1 MTNVTIAIT
10 PNPDARIFL
19 ADRTLIRSNRYI
31 EVTSDAGSAD
41 GLPTLCVELIKLGYV
56 RRVFIMNNFVTIVKA
71 ADTKW
76 DDVLVDLCQIIEEY
90 LPTFDDA
97 VNEDSALAEDDDSA
111 IKQVLDSYVAPAI
124 AVDGGAIRFHSFDKT
139 TGILTV
145 DVLGSCHG
153 CPSLVNTLKRG
164 IEPMLKD
171 LFPQV
176 TAVMRLKN
184 N

>member
-1 MTNVTIAIT
+1 MSNVNTAIT

-19 ADRTLIRSNRYI
+19 ADRTLIPSNRYV
-31 EVTSDAGSAD
+31 EATSDAGATD

-56 RRVFIMNNFVTIVKA
+56 RRVFIMNNFVTVVKA
-71 ADTKW
+71 ADTRW
-76 DDVLVDLCQIIEEY
+76 DDVLIELRQIIEKY
-90 LPTFDDA
+90 LPDFDA
-97 VNEDSALAEDDDSA
+97 AGEEDLAQADEDGSA

-124 AVDGGAIRFHSFDKT
+124 AVDGGAIRYHSFDRES
-139 TGILTV
+139 GVLTV

-164 IEPMLKD
+164 IEPMITD

-176 TAVMRLKN
+176 TAVVRLKK
-184 N
+184 

>member
-1 MTNVTIAIT
+1 MSNVTSAIT

-19 ADRTLIRSNRYI
+19 ADRTLIRSNRYV
-31 EVTSDAGSAD
+31 EVISEAGVGD

-56 RRVFIMNNFVTIVKA
+56 RRVFIMNNFVTVVKA

-76 DDVLVDLCQIIEEY
+76 NDVLVELCRTIEEY
-90 LPTFDDA
+90 LPEFNDA
-97 VNEDSALAEDDDSA
+97 GDEDSPQAEDEGSA

-124 AVDGGAIRFHSFDKT
+124 AVDGGAIRYHSFDKAS
-139 TGILTV
+139 GILTV

-164 IEPMLKD
+164 IEPMIMD

-176 TAVMRLKN
+176 TAVVRLKK
-184 N
+184 